1 MMSLAGR
8 SQRHSVPHS
17 PRPILQ
23 DFPQSMC
30 APRPAIFSLDD
41 SLMEAH
47 LVLATLLD
55 PESDSQPPPAAN
67 G

>member
-1 MMSLAGR
+1 
-8 SQRHSVPHS
+8 
-17 PRPILQ
+17 
-23 DFPQSMC
+23 MC